1 MVCASVECRIPVRMR
16 PWSHVNLASNDWTYS
31 TIARSEIEICS
42 GVHGPM
48 IGEGHC
54 IHTEPCCLIKQVVD
68 TAEAVEQTKFAVNV
82 EVREACQDVDSS
94 LCC

>member
-1 MVCASVECRIPVRMR
+1 MR
-16 PWSHVNLASNDWTYS
+16 PWSNVNLASNYRTYS
-31 TIARSEIEICS
+31 TIARSEIEIRS
-42 GVHGPM
+42 GVHGAM

-54 IHTEPCCLIKQVVD
+54 IHTKLCCLIQQVVD

-94 LCC
+94 RCC